1 MIAPCRTVLDPS
13 IPESIHCNL
22 ETSLARRTAPYLFP
36 CTIEYSL
43 IAAAVMYKIYQNVGH
58 VSKLESSRRLPEMPE
73 DRHDPT
79 DCHKANKGL
88 FFGLFT
94 MVFTF
99 IAMGSF
105 FLFSEGVSGVRDSEV
120 VATFVFMMTEIV
132 LLSVSMISVVV
143 GFIKVMCVSR
153 TIYVMSLLVC
163 KRRGPIENVRLYVR
177 ALCSHSVTDVLF
189 VV

>member
-1 MIAPCRTVLDPS
+1 MWLLLLCQKCHVLIKLYINIPDLINCWIFS
-13 IPESIHCNL
+13 PESLHCSL

-58 VSKLESSRRLPEMPE
+58 VRKLESCRRVPETPE

-105 FLFSEGVSGVRDSEV
+105 FLFNDGVSGVTDSQV
-120 VATFVFMMTEIV
+120 VGTFIFMTTEIL
-132 LLSVSMISVVV
+132 LLSVSMISVVA
-143 GFIKVMCVSR
+143 GFIKVTS
-153 TIYVMSLLVC
+153 
-163 KRRGPIENVRLYVR
+163 
-177 ALCSHSVTDVLF
+177 
-189 VV
+189 

>member
-1 MIAPCRTVLDPS
+1 MTVPCCTVLDPS

-58 VSKLESSRRLPEMPE
+58 VSKLETSRRLPETPE

-120 VATFVFMMTEIV
+120 VATFIFMMTEII

-143 GFIKVMCVSR
+143 GFIKVMCVYI
-153 TIYVMSLLVC
+153 TIYIMSLLVF
-163 KRRGPIENVRLYVR
+163 KRRGPTENIRLYV
-177 ALCSHSVTDVLF
+177 
-189 VV
+189 

>member
-1 MIAPCRTVLDPS
+1 M
-13 IPESIHCNL
+13 
-22 ETSLARRTAPYLFP
+22 
-36 CTIEYSL
+36 
-43 IAAAVMYKIYQNVGH
+43 
-58 VSKLESSRRLPEMPE
+58 
-73 DRHDPT
+73 
-79 DCHKANKGL
+79 
-88 FFGLFT
+88 
-94 MVFTF
+94 
-99 IAMGSF
+99 
-105 FLFSEGVSGVRDSEV
+105 RDSEV